1 MYVVR
6 TLSSMAA
13 DHDSNPKSPKNG
25 RLGLR
30 INDRQRSILAAASR
44 AEGTTI
50 SEFVLKY
57 ATRAAEDVLA
67 DRRAFVLAESQW
79 TAFTDVL
86 DRPPRDLPRLREL
99 LDAPTVLDE
108 SE

>member
-1 MYVVR
+1 MSAHHDPNPQSPKSGRIGVR
-6 TLSSMAA
+6 TS
-13 DHDSNPKSPKNG
+13 DK
-25 RLGLR
+25 
-30 INDRQRSILAAASR
+30 QRSLLLAASR

-99 LDAPTVLDE
+99 LEAPTTFDE
-108 SE
+108 RE

>member
-1 MYVVR
+1 VYVAR
-6 TLSSMAA
+6 TLLPMAA
-13 DHDSNPKSPKNG
+13 DHDSNPKSPKSG

-30 INDRQRSILAAASR
+30 TSDRQRSILAAASL

-50 SEFVLKY
+50 SEFVLKH

-79 TAFTDVL
+79 TAFTEVL

-99 LDAPTVLDE
+99 VEAPTVFDE
-108 SE
+108 LE

>member
-1 MYVVR
+1 
-6 TLSSMAA
+6 MAA
-13 DHDSNPKSPKNG
+13 DHDSNSKSPKNG

-30 INDRQRSILAAASR
+30 TNDTQRSLLTAASR
-44 AEGTTI
+44 GEGTTI

-57 ATRAAEDVLA
+57 ATRAAEGVLA

-99 LDAPTVLDE
+99 LEAPTVFDGRE
-108 SE
+108 

>member
-1 MYVVR
+1 
-6 TLSSMAA
+6 MAA
-13 DHDSNPKSPKNG
+13 DHDSNPKSPKSG

-30 INDRQRSILAAASR
+30 TSDRQRSILAAASL

-50 SEFVLKY
+50 SEFVLKH

-79 TAFTDVL
+79 TAFTEVL

-99 LDAPTVLDE
+99 VEAPTVFDE
-108 SE
+108 LE